1 MSKSVAYLFLLVLFG
16 CASVPVSHRKQLN
29 FVSESQLI
37 SSSSLAYEEFLNENH
52 IVSPFNANS
61 QMVNEVGNKLAVACK
76 KFLEEH
82 GDVNRL
88 NGFQWEFTLVEGE
101 EINAWCMPGG
111 KVVVYEGILPMTQDE
126 EGLAVVLSHE
136 IAHAIARHGN
146 ERVSQQ
152 MMTQYG
158 GAVLATIF
166 ENTSYQGIE
175 LNQIISDTY
184 GAGTQLGLLKFSR
197 MHETEADK
205 MGLVFME
212 YAGYDSK
219 NAIDFWKRMANSSQ
233 GSPSDFLSTHPS
245 DGKRI
250 SDIEEFI
257 PVAKSYIH

>member
-1 MSKSVAYLFLLVLFG
+1 MSKYLAYFFLLVLFG

-29 FVSESQLI
+29 VVSESQLI

-52 IVSPFNANS
+52 VVSPFNPNAKLVK
-61 QMVNEVGNKLAVACK
+61 QVGNKLAFACK
-76 KFLEEH
+76 QFLEEH
-82 GDVNRL
+82 GDVNRV
-88 NGFQWEFTLVEGE
+88 NGFDWEFTLVEGDQ
-101 EINAWCMPGG
+101 INAWCMPGG
-111 KVVVYEGILPMTQDE
+111 KVVVYEGILPVTQDE

-152 MMTQYG
+152 MMAQYG
-158 GAVLATIF
+158 GVILATLF
-166 ENTSYQGIE
+166 ENASYQGME
-175 LNQIISDTY
+175 LQNIISDAY
-184 GAGTQLGLLKFSR
+184 GAGAQIGLLKFSR

-212 YAGYDSK
+212 YAGYDCK
-219 NAIDFWKRMANSSQ
+219 NAIGFWQRMASNSA
-233 GSPSDFLSTHPS
+233 GAPPEFLSTHPS

-257 PVAKSYIH
+257 PIAKSYKH

>member
-1 MSKSVAYLFLLVLFG
+1 M
-16 CASVPVSHRKQLN
+16 CIR
-29 FVSESQLI
+29 
-37 SSSSLAYEEFLNENH
+37 
-52 IVSPFNANS
+52 
-61 QMVNEVGNKLAVACK
+61 
-76 KFLEEH
+76 
-82 GDVNRL
+82 DR
-88 NGFQWEFTLVEGE
+88 VEGE

>member
-1 MSKSVAYLFLLVLFG
+1 MIKYIAYFFLWVLYG

-29 FVSESQLI
+29 VISESQLI
-37 SSSSLAYEEFLNENH
+37 SSSNIAYSEFLNENH
-52 IVSPFNANS
+52 VISPFNPNS
-61 QMVNEVGNKLAVACK
+61 QLVKEVGNKLAVACK
-76 KFLEEH
+76 SFLSEH

-88 NGFQWEFTLVEGE
+88 NGFNWEFTLVEGD

-111 KVVVYEGILPMTQDE
+111 KVVVYEGILPITQNE

-146 ERVSQQ
+146 ERMSQQ
-152 MMTQYG
+152 MMTKYG
-158 GAVLATIF
+158 GSVLAAIF

-175 LNQIISDTY
+175 LNKIVTDTY
-184 GAGTQLGLLKFSR
+184 GAGAELGLLKFSR

-212 YAGYDSK
+212 YAGYDSTT
-219 NAIDFWKRMANSSQ
+219 AIEFWKRMEKHSANNL
-233 GSPSDFLSTHPS
+233 PEFLNTHPS

-250 SDIEEFI
+250 GNIEEFI